1 MRERAPQNQKAK
13 IPRSCFLKAWARGG
27 SSSVVYLDFL
37 KIDHDYL
44 GALQVRCSDL
54 QNALPIQRS
63 CRAGAMSYWPMPGF
77 RTRDTASATCMNK
90 LSCSGKSAVMLPTYD
105 GPIVLSR

>member
-44 GALQVRCSDL
+44 GALQVRCSDPPECSSDPTF
-54 QNALPIQRS
+54 LPSRGDELLAD
-63 CRAGAMSYWPMPGF
+63 AGVPNQGHCLSNLYEQIVMF
-77 RTRDTASATCMNK
+77 RKKRGNVAD
-90 LSCSGKSAVMLPTYD
+90 L
-105 GPIVLSR
+105 